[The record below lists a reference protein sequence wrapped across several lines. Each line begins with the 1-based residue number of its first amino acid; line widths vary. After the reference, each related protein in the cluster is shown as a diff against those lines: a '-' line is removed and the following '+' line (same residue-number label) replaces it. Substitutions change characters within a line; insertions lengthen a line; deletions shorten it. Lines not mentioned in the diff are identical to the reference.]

1 MRKVVIKVLQA
12 LGIME
17 CIFLV
22 IMGVAFVWTLGV
34 TALDRIIPPERSYRR
49 AELELREEYKK
60 YQHEDEQEWFY
71 IGKGEK

>member
-1 MRKVVIKVLQA
+1 MRKVVIKVLQV

-22 IMGVAFVWTLGV
+22 IIGVAFIWSLGV
-34 TALDRIIPPERSYRR
+34 AMIDKLVPPERSYRR

-71 IGKGEK
+71 ISKGEK